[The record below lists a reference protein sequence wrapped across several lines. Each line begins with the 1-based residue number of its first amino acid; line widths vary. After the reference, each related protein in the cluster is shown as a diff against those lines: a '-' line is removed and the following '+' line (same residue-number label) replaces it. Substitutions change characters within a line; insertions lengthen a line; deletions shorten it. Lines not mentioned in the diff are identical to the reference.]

1 MNRLDEYGYAGLYK
15 ALKHKYKYALSTNLP
30 CVSRNSQFLVLL
42 CIFPELISLQES
54 CGSRF
59 RLISR
64 LFGCL
69 KCLLLLI
76 VRHIPEIRN
85 DHPSLVVKVAKSFCK
100 NTEYCSAISLS
111 FTNISGGA
119 APILASVI
127 GVSPKTW
134 RISASADARSTPY
147 GSSA

>member
-1 MNRLDEYGYAGLYK
+1 MILMRFYVLRCR
-15 ALKHKYKYALSTNLP
+15 STNRVLKYVQYSPDLLSCAIYYTDALDSNELSVSNILCLCPIDGP
-30 CVSRNSQFLVLL
+30 CLFQTERIFLFLSFLTHGYSVGVFVSHRHRY
-42 CIFPELISLQES
+42 
-54 CGSRF
+54 SR
-59 RLISR
+59 SR
-64 LFGCL
+64 
-69 KCLLLLI
+69 
-76 VRHIPEIRN
+76 
-85 DHPSLVVKVAKSFCK
+85 
-100 NTEYCSAISLS
+100 SLS

>member
-15 ALKHKYKYALSTNLP
+15 ALKHKYEYALSTNLP
-30 CVSRNSQFLVLL
+30 CVSRHSQFLALI
-42 CIFPELISLQES
+42 CILPELISLHES

-64 LFGCL
+64 LLGCL

-100 NTEYCSAISLS
+100 NTKYCGAI
-111 FTNISGGA
+111 
-119 APILASVI
+119 
-127 GVSPKTW
+127 
-134 RISASADARSTPY
+134 
-147 GSSA
+147 